1 MRARIVAVD
10 YQLGKTC
17 ITNSQLA
24 TLSEQWTE
32 EKIWQKTGVR
42 QRSIAT
48 ADEYASDL
56 ACHAAEHLFDRG
68 LIRREEIDFLVY
80 VTQSPD
86 QLMPATACV
95 IQSRLGLAS
104 HCGAIEINQG
114 CSGYVYGLG
123 VVTGLVESGQA
134 RHVLLLCADT
144 VSRYLAPDD
153 LTVRTLFGD
162 AGSATSIQATTQDS
176 QAIGPFLHG
185 TDGSGAEN
193 LCVRGGGLRQQPDS
207 TGGSPRMF
215 MNGPEVFAFTM
226 SAIPKAVQALLEQAQ
241 LTLTDIDLIVFHQAN
256 AFILEHLRSKLKV
269 PKERFVIA
277 MEHCGNTTS
286 SSIPIALRIAEQDS
300 RLQSGMRV
308 MVVGFGVGYSWSLAL
323 LNWP

>member
-1 MRARIVAVD
+1 
-10 YQLGKTC
+10 
-17 ITNSQLA
+17 
-24 TLSEQWTE
+24 
-32 EKIWQKTGVR
+32 
-42 QRSIAT
+42 
-48 ADEYASDL
+48 
-56 ACHAAEHLFDRG
+56 
-68 LIRREEIDFLVY
+68 
-80 VTQSPD
+80 
-86 QLMPATACV
+86 
-95 IQSRLGLAS
+95 
-104 HCGAIEINQG
+104 
-114 CSGYVYGLG
+114 
-123 VVTGLVESGQA
+123 
-134 RHVLLLCADT
+134 
-144 VSRYLAPDD
+144 
-153 LTVRTLFGD
+153 
-162 AGSATSIQATTQDS
+162 
-176 QAIGPFLHG
+176 
-185 TDGSGAEN
+185 
-193 LCVRGGGLRQQPDS
+193 
-207 TGGSPRMF
+207 

>member
-207 TGGSPRMF
+207 TGSLRVYHVCHSQSRAGVTRTGSVDTDGHRLNCIPSSKRLHPR
-215 MNGPEVFAFTM
+215 
-226 SAIPKAVQALLEQAQ
+226 
-241 LTLTDIDLIVFHQAN
+241 
-256 AFILEHLRSKLKV
+256 
-269 PKERFVIA
+269 
-277 MEHCGNTTS
+277 TS
-286 SSIPIALRIAEQDS
+286 SFQIESPERAICDRNGALRKYD
-300 RLQSGMRV
+300 
-308 MVVGFGVGYSWSLAL
+308 F
-323 LNWP
+323 